1 MDDDTLADIVK
12 AAFIA
17 GVTAE
22 AKRQAKK
29 GGKKVVQAAVAAPVA
44 AAKTVKK
51 KRTRKKSRYNME
63 YSKNFKAVESKYKT
77 KSGSWKKDGFKRA
90 QKEAHKLTKK
100 EMK

>member
-1 MDDDTLADIVK
+1 MDEDTLADIVK

-29 GGKKVVQAAVAAPVA
+29 GGKKVVQAAVAAPIA
-44 AAKTVKK
+44 AAKSTS
-51 KRTRKKSRYNME
+51 KRRKRKKSRYNTA
-63 YSKNFKAVESKYKT
+63 YAKNFKKVQGKHKT
-77 KSGSWKKDGFKRA
+77 NSGSWKKDGFKRA
-90 QKEAHKLTKK
+90 QKEAHRLTKK

>member
-1 MDDDTLADIVK
+1 MDEDTLADIVK

-51 KRTRKKSRYNME
+51 KKARKKSRYNME
-63 YSKNFKAVESKYKT
+63 YSKNFKAVQGKYKT
-77 KSGSWKKDGFKRA
+77 KSGSWKKNGFKNA
-90 QKEAHKLTKK
+90 QKEAHKLTKRS
-100 EMK
+100 MK